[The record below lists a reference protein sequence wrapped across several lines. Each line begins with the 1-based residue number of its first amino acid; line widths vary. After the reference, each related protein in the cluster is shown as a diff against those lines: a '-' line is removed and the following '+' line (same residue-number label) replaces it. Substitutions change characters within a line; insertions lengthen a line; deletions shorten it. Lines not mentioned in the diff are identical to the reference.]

1 MISRLRKLGARS
13 LKSLAALLWKPPR
26 AGTKLAE
33 GRNHHAGKVT
43 ILCYHRIVA
52 DIARA
57 EQETEFGMV
66 TSVETFR
73 RQMELVRER
82 REVLSLNE
90 AAAVLRGERS
100 LTRPTMVITFDDGY
114 RDFYDLAWPVLRELR
129 LPATVFVPT
138 AYIGSG
144 QMLDHDRFYLYVMK
158 ARSRG
163 LSLRVPL
170 AKAGLSE
177 EKLGELC
184 SELNPIRVYSQLS
197 HLPLALRERS
207 LQCLDDFVGD
217 RQEENLNGFSLL
229 DWEMARE
236 MASAGISFGAHTD
249 NHAVL
254 THEEPQTVEREILR
268 SKQALEERLGRPTRH
283 FAYPTGRYNAAVKE
297 AVARAG
303 FEVAVTTKRRLNQRG
318 DDLLALGRIC
328 LCEESTRGVAGRYSE
343 AVARLRLAV

>member
-1 MISRLRKLGARS
+1 MLNKLRTLCTRS
-13 LKSLAALLWKPPR
+13 LKSSAAPLWKPLR
-26 AGTKLAE
+26 AGLNLIQ
-33 GRNHHAGKVT
+33 GRDHNAGKVT

-57 EQETEFGMV
+57 EQETVIGMV

-82 REVLSLNE
+82 CEVLPLDE
-90 AAAVLRGERS
+90 AAAVLRGERIT
-100 LTRPTMVITFDDGY
+100 TRPAAIITFDDGY
-114 RDFYDLAWPVLRELR
+114 RDFYDLAWPVLRELG

-170 AKAGLSE
+170 VKAGLSA
-177 EKLGELC
+177 EKVTALC
-184 SELNPIRVYSQLS
+184 AEVNPLRVCSQLS
-197 HLPLALRERS
+197 RLSLARREKS

-217 RQEENLNGFSLL
+217 QPEESLNGFSLL
-229 DWEMARE
+229 DWEMTRE
-236 MASAGISFGAHTD
+236 LASAGISFGAHTD
-249 NHAVL
+249 NHVVL
-254 THEEPQTVEREILR
+254 TTEEPQTVEREILR
-268 SKQALEERLGRPTRH
+268 SKWTIEEKLGRPVRH
-283 FAYPTGRYNAAVKE
+283 FAYPTGKYNAAVRE

-303 FEVAVTTKRRLNQRG
+303 FEVAVTTERRLNRRG
-318 DDLLALGRIC
+318 DDLLTLGRIC
-328 LCEESTRGVAGRYSE
+328 LCEESTRGVAGRYSD
-343 AVARLRLAV
+343 AIARLRLAV

>member
-1 MISRLRKLGARS
+1 MLNRLHTLCTRS
-13 LKSLAALLWKPPR
+13 LKSLAAPLWQPLR
-26 AGTKLAE
+26 AGLNLVK
-33 GRNHHAGKVT
+33 GRDHNAGKVT

-57 EQETEFGMV
+57 EQETEVGMV

-73 RQMELVRER
+73 RQMELVCEHCK
-82 REVLSLNE
+82 VLSLDE
-90 AAAVLRGERS
+90 AAVVLRGERA
-100 LTRPTMVITFDDGY
+100 TTGAAAVITFDDGY
-114 RDFYDLAWPVLRELR
+114 RDFYDQAWPVLRELG

-177 EKLGELC
+177 EKLAALC
-184 SELNPIRVYSQLS
+184 AEVNPLRVYSQLS
-197 HLPLALRERS
+197 YLPLALRERS

-217 RQEENLNGFSLL
+217 QPEENPNGFSLL
-229 DWEMARE
+229 DWEMVRE
-236 MASAGISFGAHTD
+236 MARAGISFGAHTD
-249 NHAVL
+249 NHVVL
-254 THEEPQTVEREILR
+254 TNEEPQTVEREILR
-268 SKQALEERLGRPTRH
+268 SKQALEERLGRPVRY
-283 FAYPTGRYNAAVKE
+283 FAYPTGRYNAAIKE

-303 FEVAVTTKRRLNQRG
+303 FEVAVTTERRLNRRG

-328 LCEESTRGVAGRYSE
+328 LCEESTRGIAGRYSE